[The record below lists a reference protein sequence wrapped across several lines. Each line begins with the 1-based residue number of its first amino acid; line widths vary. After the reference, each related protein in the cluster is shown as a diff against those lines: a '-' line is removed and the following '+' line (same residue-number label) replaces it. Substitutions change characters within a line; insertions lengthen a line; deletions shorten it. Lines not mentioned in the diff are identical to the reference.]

1 MKRKRVLL
9 ACYSSNLMMS
19 IVAALSPIL
28 FVTFKE
34 LYHISFGLLG
44 LLVLINFF
52 TQLTIDLIFTF
63 YSSKFN
69 IEKVSKLIPLIG
81 SFGFLIYSIMPVLNP
96 NNAYLYLMIGTII
109 FSASSGL
116 GEVLLSPIVAS
127 LPSDNKEKDMSKLHS
142 IYAWGVVGFVIIG
155 TIILQLIGDKFWFFI
170 GLIGVIV
177 GLFSFSLFC
186 KCELPDLNNQ
196 EITNKKLTVN
206 KGIILCAIAIFFSGA
221 AECTMAQWASSYIET
236 ALKIPKLI
244 GDIFGTALFS
254 AMLAI
259 GRTLYSQKGKNILNI
274 LMIGMFGAFICYIIT
289 SLVLNKVISLIACVF
304 CGLCVSMLW
313 PGVII
318 LIGEKYA
325 YAGVAVYA
333 LMAAAGDLGAALVP
347 QMVGIITDSVA
358 TSDFAFTLANDLLI
372 TTEQVGIR
380 SGILIASIFPIFGFI
395 VLLFLKKHLKKSI

>member
-1 MKRKRVLL
+1 MNRKRVLL
-9 ACYSSNLMMS
+9 GCYSSNLIMS

-52 TQLTIDLIFTF
+52 TQLTVDLIFTF
-63 YSSKFN
+63 YSYKFN

-81 SFGFLIYSIMPVLNP
+81 SFGFLIYSIMPVLIP
-96 NNAYLYLMIGTII
+96 NNAYLWLVIGTII

-116 GEVLLSPIVAS
+116 GEVLLSPIVAA

-142 IYAWGVVGFVIIG
+142 IYAWGVVSFVIIG
-155 TIILQLIGDKFWFFI
+155 TVILKIIGDEFWFII
-170 GLIGVIV
+170 GLIGTVV

-186 KCELPDLNNQ
+186 KCKLPDLNNQ
-196 EITNKKLTVN
+196 EITNKKLTIN
-206 KGIILCAIAIFFSGA
+206 KGIILCAIVIFFSGA
-221 AECTMAQWASSYIET
+221 AECTMAQWSSSYIET

-244 GDIFGTALFS
+244 GDIFGTALF
-254 AMLAI
+254 ATMLAL
-259 GRTLYSQKGKNILNI
+259 GRTLYSKNGKNILNVLI
-274 LMIGMFGAFICYIIT
+274 IGMFGAFICYIIT
-289 SLVLNKVISLIACVF
+289 SLVLNPVISLIACVL

-325 YAGVAVYA
+325 FAGVAVYA

-347 QMVGIITDSVA
+347 QMVGIITDSV
-358 TSDFAFTLANDLLI
+358 SSSEFAFTLANDLLI
-372 TTEQVGIR
+372 TTEQIGIR
-380 SGILIASIFPIFGFI
+380 SGILIASIFPLLGFI
-395 VLLFLKKHLKKSI
+395 MLLFLKNNLKKGV